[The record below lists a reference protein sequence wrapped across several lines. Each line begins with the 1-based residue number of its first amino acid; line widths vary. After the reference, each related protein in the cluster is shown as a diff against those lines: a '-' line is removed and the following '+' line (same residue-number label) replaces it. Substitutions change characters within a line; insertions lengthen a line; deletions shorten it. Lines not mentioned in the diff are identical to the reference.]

1 MKRKILTGIV
11 IISVGLFVTSCNGN
25 KKIKVEVKTE
35 KQENGDSDK
44 EMKQSETA
52 AVEYQCPMKCE
63 GDKTYH
69 EPGSCPVCK
78 MDLKKVEGGTEES
91 GHEGHDHE

>member
-78 MDLKKVEGGTEES
+78 MDLKEVKKGDKEE